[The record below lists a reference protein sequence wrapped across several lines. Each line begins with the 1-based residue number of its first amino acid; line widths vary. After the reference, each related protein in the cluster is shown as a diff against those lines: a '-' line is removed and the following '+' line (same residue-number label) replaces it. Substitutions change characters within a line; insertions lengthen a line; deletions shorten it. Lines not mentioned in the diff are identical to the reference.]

1 MNLEIGTTVLH
12 TQTGKKGSVA
22 NLNKGHIEI
31 VFTEYN
37 HSFNGEKNQIT
48 PIKKVTI
55 FEYPKAFENGVLDLI
70 PLRSDKIYYTY
81 DEFCYVIGMKRTT
94 RTIFGG
100 SNQRVQFDVINMR
113 TIRTIIKCKSWNLK
127 QWTKIGDWKAT
138 NLNEQIIIFPYEYKV
153 MLDQHMYNVAFTTQE
168 NFDKIDT
175 DKFDLHQICRIGM
188 VDDFRQAQRLLS
200 DFLGY
205 KKENIFEIDNF
216 PERVYTGL
224 GDL

>member
-1 MNLEIGTTVLH
+1 M
-12 TQTGKKGSVA
+12 
-22 NLNKGHIEI
+22 NKGHIEI

-81 DEFCYVIGMKRTT
+81 DEFCFVVGMKRTL
-94 RTIFGG
+94 RT
-100 SNQRVQFDVINMR
+100 V
-113 TIRTIIKCKSWNLK
+113 IKCKSWNLK

-138 NLNEQIIIFPYEYKV
+138 NLDEQIIIFPYEYKV

>member
-1 MNLEIGTTVLH
+1 MNLEIGTAVLH

-31 VFTEYN
+31 VFTEYI

-55 FEYPKAFENGVLDLI
+55 FEYPKAFENGVLELI

-81 DEFCYVIGMKRTT
+81 DEFCFVVGMKRTL
-94 RTIFGG
+94 RT
-100 SNQRVQFDVINMR
+100 V
-113 TIRTIIKCKSWNLK
+113 IKCKSWNLK

-138 NLNEQIIIFPYEYKV
+138 NLDEQIIIFPYEYKV
-153 MLDQHMYNVAFTTQE
+153 MLDQHMYNVAFTTKE

-216 PERVYTGL
+216 PEREYTGL

>member
-81 DEFCYVIGMKRTT
+81 DEFCFVVGMKRTL
-94 RTIFGG
+94 RT
-100 SNQRVQFDVINMR
+100 V
-113 TIRTIIKCKSWNLK
+113 IKCKSWNLK

-138 NLNEQIIIFPYEYKV
+138 NLDEQIIIFPYEYKV